1 MKIAIVRLS
10 SLGDVV
16 VCASLLPFIHTL
28 SEEIEVDWY
37 VDSLFAEVLRGSPCI
52 TNLYEINLKKGGLRA
67 LPGIIKRLKSAGFYD
82 VVIDMQGLMK
92 SALVGRFLNKQEFW
106 GFAWDSIKEPLA
118 SVCYDKKVH
127 IAYEENILKRN
138 LKLVS
143 EALGVAFNS
152 DDLALAFERRKEA
165 FGVSDEAKYRISEL
179 LGQWQWIKQ
188 GYKRVILVLEAS
200 IDSKTYPPMLF
211 VELIKALFAQKIG
224 FFLLSHKTQR
234 AAEIKVCF
242 EDEERV
248 VSLPALNMDE
258 LKALMEESD
267 LLIGGDTGVTHL
279 AWAMQRPSITLYG
292 NTPASR
298 FALIGEAN
306 ITLSGSEN
314 PTYDKS
320 DFSIAN
326 ITPQSICAEA
336 KRILQ
341 C

>member
-1 MKIAIVRLS
+1 M
-10 SLGDVV
+10 
-16 VCASLLPFIHTL
+16 HTL
-28 SEEIEVDWY
+28 FEKIEVDWY
-37 VDSLFAEVLRGSPCI
+37 VDSLFAEVLKGSPCI
-52 TNLYEINLKKGGLRA
+52 TNLFEINLKKGGLRA
-67 LPGIIKRLKSAGFYD
+67 IPSILKLLKSGGFYD

-92 SALVGRFLNKQEFW
+92 SALVGKFLNKQMFW
-106 GFAWDSIKEPLA
+106 GFARDSIKEPLA
-118 SVCYDKKVH
+118 SMCYDKKVH

-138 LKLVS
+138 LKLAS
-143 EALGVAFNS
+143 EALGVTFKS
-152 DDLALAFERRKEA
+152 DDLAFAFERRKEA
-165 FGVSDEAKYRISEL
+165 FGISDEAKCRISEL
-179 LGQWQWIKQ
+179 LGQWQWTKQ

-200 IDSKTYPPMLF
+200 INSKTYPPILF
-211 VELIKALFAQKIG
+211 VELIKSLFVQKVG

-234 AAEIKVCF
+234 AAQIKSCF
-242 EDEERV
+242 DSEERV
-248 VSLPALNMDE
+248 VNLPALNMDE
-258 LKALMEESD
+258 LKALIEESD
-267 LLIGGDTGVTHL
+267 LLVGGDTGVTHL

-326 ITPQSICAEA
+326 ITPQSVCTEVR
-336 KRILQ
+336 RILQ